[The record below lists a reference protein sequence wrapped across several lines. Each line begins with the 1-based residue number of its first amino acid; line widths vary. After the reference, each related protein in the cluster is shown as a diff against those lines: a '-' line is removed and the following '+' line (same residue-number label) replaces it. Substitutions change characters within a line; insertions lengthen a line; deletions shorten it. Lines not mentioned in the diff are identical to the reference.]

1 MTSGWITDLTAV
13 ASRGLEQ
20 YTGSSHDLSSLHVPG
35 RAFFIKARKHK
46 QGASIQR
53 VLRGNWQED
62 MLWLLHE
69 ILLSKRM
76 IEHHSLESH
85 FRTLSRM

>member
-1 MTSGWITDLTAV
+1 MTTGWMSDLTKV
-13 ASRGLEQ
+13 ASKGLGQ
-20 YTGSSHDLSSLHVPG
+20 YTGGSHDLASLAVPG
-35 RAFFIKARKHK
+35 RVFFIKARKHK

-69 ILLSKRM
+69 ILISKRM
-76 IEHHSLESH
+76 IEHHSLASH
-85 FRTLSRM
+85 FRTLARC